1 MAERWPIKIAPSILA
16 GDHGALALE
25 SRRMEEAG
33 ADAIHID
40 VMDGHFVPNFSF
52 GPGAVAA
59 IRKETKLFLDVH
71 LMIYNPFDYVERFI
85 EAGANRITFHFEATE
100 DVEDT
105 INYIR
110 RSGAEAGVAFRPETS
125 ESLMVKYATLCDAIL
140 VMTVNPGF
148 GGQAFLPEMLTKIRF
163 LRDLCD
169 KLRIRKGGVVAS
181 DKESLPPFAIQV
193 DGGID
198 LETARSC
205 FEAGANE
212 FVSGTSLFRAPN
224 MQEML
229 RQMRDRLK

>member
-1 MAERWPIKIAPSILA
+1 MERWPIKIAPSILA
-16 GDHGALALE
+16 GDYGALALE
-25 SRRMEEAG
+25 SKKIESAG

-59 IRKETKLFLDVH
+59 IRKATKLFLDVH
-71 LMIYNPFDYVERFI
+71 LMIYNPFEYVERFI

-110 RSGAEAGVAFRPETS
+110 RCGAEAGLAFRPETA

-140 VMTVNPGF
+140 IMTVNPGF
-148 GGQAFLPEMLTKIRF
+148 GGQLFLAEMLEKIRF

-169 KLRIRKGGVVAS
+169 KLRIRKGGVIAP

-193 DGGID
+193 DGGIN
-198 LETARSC
+198 LETARRC

-212 FVSGTSLFRAPN
+212 FVSGTFLFRAPD

-229 RQMRDRLK
+229 SQMRDRLK